1 MTESLDAAAESL
13 AHETTQWLAELP
25 PNVRPQRVA
34 NAYPRIA
41 NTLCRNWQD
50 PMEWLGYIDS
60 LLLDSRGGRHGFS
73 ADIAMELARL
83 KDYYETI
90 VHPTPQTCW
99 DRISG

>member
-13 AHETTQWLAELP
+13 AHETTQWLTELP
-25 PNVRPQRVA
+25 PNVRPQQVA

-41 NTLCRNWQD
+41 NSLCRNWRN
-50 PMEWLGYIDS
+50 PTEFLGCLDN
-60 LLLDSRGGRHGFS
+60 LPLDSRGERQGFS